1 MILKKIAHN
10 VAQAFRLAQAAD
22 KKLSTGIAAALD
34 AKAEQL
40 REYEKSFEP
49 EPPKP
54 DPLLEARTSLA
65 QAGFSAAAATY
76 ALRRFA
82 EALKPEPLSHLTNN
96 WRKMHGLPMH
106 RKPAAFRRRRQDLAA
121 RPKRN
126 RRHPA
131 DADEEKHPKRASG
144 MEPGKMSD
152 LRTGMLET
160 NVKTGAPAEENA
172 SSLHRVRTQNRK

>member
-1 MILKKIAHN
+1 MILKKIAHK

-106 RKPAAFRRRRQDLAA
+106 RKPTAFRRRR
-121 RPKRN
+121 KGN
-126 RRHPA
+126 
-131 DADEEKHPKRASG
+131 G
-144 MEPGKMSD
+144 TGKQS
-152 LRTGMLET
+152 
-160 NVKTGAPAEENA
+160 K
-172 SSLHRVRTQNRK
+172 

>member
-1 MILKKIAHN
+1 MLLKEIGRKI
-10 VAQAFRLAQAAD
+10 AQAFRLARAAD
-22 KKLSTGIAAALD
+22 EKVASIIAAALN

-49 EPPKP
+49 EPPEP
-54 DPLLEARTSLA
+54 DPLLEARTALA

-106 RKPAAFRRRRQDLAA
+106 RKPTAFRRRR
-121 RPKRN
+121 KGN
-126 RRHPA
+126 
-131 DADEEKHPKRASG
+131 G
-144 MEPGKMSD
+144 TGKQS
-152 LRTGMLET
+152 
-160 NVKTGAPAEENA
+160 K
-172 SSLHRVRTQNRK
+172 

>member
-1 MILKKIAHN
+1 MLLKEIGRKI
-10 VAQAFRLAQAAD
+10 AQAFRLARAAD
-22 KKLSTGIAAALD
+22 EKVASIIAAALD

-49 EPPKP
+49 EPPEP
-54 DPLLEARTSLA
+54 DPLLEARTALA

-106 RKPAAFRRRRQDLAA
+106 RKPTAFRRRR
-121 RPKRN
+121 KGN
-126 RRHPA
+126 
-131 DADEEKHPKRASG
+131 G
-144 MEPGKMSD
+144 TGKQS
-152 LRTGMLET
+152 
-160 NVKTGAPAEENA
+160 K
-172 SSLHRVRTQNRK
+172 

>member
-1 MILKKIAHN
+1 MLLKEIGRKI
-10 VAQAFRLAQAAD
+10 AQAFRSARAAD
-22 KKLSTGIAAALD
+22 EKVASIIAAALD

-49 EPPKP
+49 EPPEP
-54 DPLLEARTSLA
+54 DPLLEARTALA

-106 RKPAAFRRRRQDLAA
+106 RKPASFRRRR
-121 RPKRN
+121 
-126 RRHPA
+126 
-131 DADEEKHPKRASG
+131 
-144 MEPGKMSD
+144 
-152 LRTGMLET
+152 
-160 NVKTGAPAEENA
+160 KT
-172 SSLHRVRTQNRK
+172 K

>member
-1 MILKKIAHN
+1 MLLKEIGRKI
-10 VAQAFRLAQAAD
+10 AQAFRLAQAAD

-40 REYEKSFEP
+40 REYEKRFEP
-49 EPPKP
+49 EPLEP

-82 EALKPEPLSHLTNN
+82 EALKPESLSHLTNN

-106 RKPAAFRRRRQDLAA
+106 RKPVSFRR
-121 RPKRN
+121 KRKSN
-126 RRHPA
+126 
-131 DADEEKHPKRASG
+131 G
-144 MEPGKMSD
+144 TGKQS
-152 LRTGMLET
+152 
-160 NVKTGAPAEENA
+160 K
-172 SSLHRVRTQNRK
+172 